1 MLPTIAINASRYH
14 RFIIAA
20 SILALGLLQTYGL
33 RHALRDDECSYL
45 DIARR
50 LSVGDWHAALNGYW
64 SPLYP
69 LLISIG
75 LRLSPDG
82 FSEFS
87 VIQIANGAIFLFA
100 SGAFWW
106 LWRALAPHATAAMDS
121 AVFAICTYSLL
132 RIWKHDIA
140 TPDVLLAGGSFIVAR
155 MMLYIRHRPEY
166 WGGYVGLGVTLAFSY
181 FAKAVF
187 FPISGLVLLLVVAAG
202 WRERR
207 GVIPRTAIAAVL
219 FIGIASPL
227 VIGLSARYDHLTFG
241 ETGKLNYAWFV
252 AGVPALVDW
261 IGDPV
266 GGQPTNPPKLLSA
279 GAPLVFSFSGPGT
292 YPPWYEASY
301 WYRGLNA
308 HASISRQLEVA
319 LRGLWDT
326 ARFPQSAGLLALTI
340 LVWPFRRE
348 LRRHWHLIAFGL
360 APIAG
365 YCLINTSE
373 RYISSFAVIVAAC
386 MIACFPTFAA
396 GYRRLGLWFIAGAMS
411 AAAVNAAIRPEANY
425 EQIDAARRVSEFAG
439 LRPGTKIAI
448 IGNPAF
454 ANLTFSGFFNSGFHV
469 EDGRPWGASFNG
481 SVWELW
487 AWIARLRIVG
497 EIPPEDAHF
506 FDEASADRK
515 YQILGLLISSGAEA
529 IISVNHRPFAIS
541 GWKTMECG
549 NLVVYSPM

>member
-1 MLPTIAINASRYH
+1 MA
-14 RFIIAA
+14 
-20 SILALGLLQTYGL
+20 
-33 RHALRDDECSYL
+33 DDECSYL

-50 LSVGDWHAALNGYW
+50 LSAGDWQAALNGFW

-82 FSEFS
+82 SSEFS
-87 VIQIANGAIFLFA
+87 IIQIVNCAIFLFA

-106 LWRALAPHATAAMDS
+106 LWRALAPQATAAMDG
-121 AVFAICTYSLL
+121 AVFAISTYSLL

-140 TPDVLLAGGSFIVAR
+140 TPDVLVASGAFIVAR
-155 MMLYIRHRPEY
+155 MMLYVRQHPEY
-166 WGGYVGLGVTLAFSY
+166 WGGYVGLGVALAFSY

-187 FPISGLVLLLVVAAG
+187 FPISGVVLMLVLAAG

-207 GVIPRTAIAAVL
+207 VVIPRTAIAAVL

-227 VIGLSARYDHLTFG
+227 VIGISARYQHLTFG
-241 ETGKLNYAWFV
+241 EVGKLNYAWMV
-252 AGVPALVDW
+252 AGVPFFVDW

-279 GAPLVFSFSGPGT
+279 GAPLVFSFSGAGT
-292 YPPWYEASY
+292 YPPWYEPSY
-301 WYRGLNA
+301 WYRGIDA
-308 HASISRQLEVA
+308 HAPILRLLEVVR
-319 LRGLWDT
+319 RGLWDT
-326 ARFPQSAGLLALTI
+326 VHYPQFAGLLVLTI
-340 LVWPFRRE
+340 LAWPFLRE
-348 LRRHWHLIAFGL
+348 LRRHWHLVAFGL
-360 APIAG
+360 VPIAA
-365 YCLINTSE
+365 YCFILTTE
-373 RYISSFAVIVAAC
+373 RYISAFAVIVAASL
-386 MIACFPTFAA
+386 IACFPTLVV
-396 GYRRLGLWFIAGAMS
+396 GYRRLGLWLIAGAVS

-448 IGNPAF
+448 IGNPTLG
-454 ANLTFSGFFNSGFHV
+454 NPTLPGFLNSGFHV

-549 NLVVYSPM
+549 NLVVYSPMLARVE